1 MSFNPPNPID
11 VSGGYADVSA
21 LLQLLVDPVATKAR
35 LDELVAQETATKERI
50 EALNKMADETRRLH
64 NTAQATNIVSDNR
77 KKELDA
83 RESEIEQR
91 ATQLEQSESRHSVAS
106 LQRRENLVEA
116 RENAVKAEGE
126 RLAVMRKD
134 YEARLAKIKTVLD
147 G

>member
-21 LLQLLVDPVATKAR
+21 LLQLLIDPGATKQR
-35 LDELVAQETATKERI
+35 LDELVAQENATKERI

-83 RESEIEQR
+83 REAEI
-91 ATQLEQSESRHSVAS
+91 EQSESRHSDAAVQKREAAVT
-106 LQRRENLVEA
+106 RRENLVEA
-116 RENAVKAEGE
+116 RENAGKAEAD
-126 RLAVMRKD
+126 RLAAMRKD
-134 YEARLAKIKTVLD
+134 YEAKLGKLKTVLE